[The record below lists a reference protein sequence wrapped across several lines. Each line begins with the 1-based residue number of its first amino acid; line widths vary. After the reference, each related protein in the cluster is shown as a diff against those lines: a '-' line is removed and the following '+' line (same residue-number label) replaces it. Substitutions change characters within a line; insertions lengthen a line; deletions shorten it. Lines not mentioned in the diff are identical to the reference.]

1 MNTIGPTVGSLKPLF
16 RNDPETWHS
25 LCDYVKRFME
35 SHSNDDEGHARIE
48 SDRLKALSTRVSHS
62 KHAMFAVTVS
72 VLADLRLQGWT
83 FQCSTDGIKLQRPL
97 AQRNNDLE
105 RSRIQRMHAV
115 NRDAQLLRES
125 VRKFVMSM
133 EKSRLGPNGWVS
145 IFSLMRDGREL
156 AGKLR
161 KLTKLGKH
169 EQIASLQGI
178 IQPYMQVVTE
188 ESVCSYTGLRLGD
201 VWRYFR
207 LTWSNEYQTVPG
219 RNLLLLVRDSSVENH
234 PVIGIAS
241 LASPVVH
248 LTKRDEWIGWAPRQ
262 FVEKL
267 RENPTSSWAGW
278 VEESVKSLLSEI
290 HTEDLIKDR
299 VISEIELRYPTEDTI
314 VKLKEE
320 SIASRI
326 QHSLF
331 PGKALLKTPSGNVSD
346 NEWLRRAESHL
357 FRSKRCSTLA
367 ELLRAI
373 VRLKNAGFRDPTGES
388 LSKALGTSEGRQ
400 AIETIR
406 KHIKAIHIGN
416 NVLDISVCG
425 AVSPYSDL
433 VGGKLVAM
441 LLTSPEIIH
450 HYSQRYGKSSSI
462 IASCM
467 AGRKVSRRAKLTL
480 LTTTSLYGSEPNQYT
495 RIKIP
500 VSEIA
505 QDSEAFIEY
514 KRLGS
519 TRGQGSY
526 HFSATTVNA
535 IEVLISQTN
544 NGRKVNSIFGEGVS
558 PRLRKI
564 RAGLDLC
571 GFPTDAVL
579 THGLPRIVY
588 GVNLTSDP
596 LDSLV
601 GRSNRLKYLVS
612 QEEPKRVTLAI
623 SDYWRRRWLHPRS
636 LRSEIIDRVAKH
648 TLTKP
653 VEHGARVRVRQIL
666 QDEMLNFQ
674 VD

>member
-1 MNTIGPTVGSLKPLF
+1 MNSIGPTVGTLKPLF
-16 RNDPETWHS
+16 RNDPKTWS
-25 LCDYVKRFME
+25 ALCYYLKRFME
-35 SHSNDDEGHARIE
+35 SNSTDNEAHARIE
-48 SDRLKALSTRVSHS
+48 SYRLQALSTRVHHS
-62 KHAMFAVTVS
+62 THAMFAVTVS

-83 FQCSTDGIKLQRPL
+83 FQCSKDGIKLQRPL
-97 AQRNNDLE
+97 AQRNHDLE

-115 NRDAQLLRES
+115 NRDTQLLRDS
-125 VRKFVMSM
+125 VRKFVMRM

-161 KLTKLGKH
+161 KLAGLGSRD
-169 EQIASLQGI
+169 QIAFLQGI
-178 IQPYMQVVTE
+178 IQPYIQVVTE
-188 ESVCSYTGLRLGD
+188 ESVCAHTGLRLGD

-219 RNLLLLVRDSSVENH
+219 RNLLLLVRDASVENH

-262 FVEKL
+262 FVDKL
-267 RENPTSSWAGW
+267 RANPTCGWASW
-278 VEESVKSLLSEI
+278 VEESVESLLSEI
-290 HTEDLIKDR
+290 HTEDLIRDR
-299 VISEIELRYPTEDTI
+299 VISKIELRYPTEDTI
-314 VKLKEE
+314 AKLEEE
-320 SIASRI
+320 STASRT
-326 QHSLF
+326 QHRLF
-331 PGKALLKTPSGNVSD
+331 PSRALLKTPSSDLSD

-373 VRLKNAGFRDPTGES
+373 VRLKNAGFRAPTGAS
-388 LSKALGTSEGRQ
+388 LADALDTSEGRQ

-406 KHIKAIHIGN
+406 KQLKAIHIGN
-416 NVLDISVCG
+416 DVLDISVCG

-441 LLTSPEIIH
+441 LLTSPEIIR

-462 IASCM
+462 IASSM
-467 AGRKVSRRAKLTL
+467 AGRKVSRRPKLTL

-500 VSEIA
+500 ISEIA

-526 HFSATTVNA
+526 HFSAITVNA
-535 IEVLISQTN
+535 IEVLISQTT
-544 NGRKVNSIFGEGVS
+544 NGRTVNSIFGEGVS

-571 GFPTDAVL
+571 GFPSDAVL
-579 THGLPRIVY
+579 THGSPRIVY
-588 GVNLTSDP
+588 GVNLTSNP

-623 SDYWRRRWLHPRS
+623 TDYWKRRWLHPRS
-636 LRSEIIDRVAKH
+636 LRSEIVDRVAKH
-648 TLTKP
+648 TLAKP
-653 VEHGARVRVRQIL
+653 VEHGARVRQII
-666 QDEMLNFQ
+666 QDEMLDLQ